1 MHTLSKS
8 IEGVP
13 NGAIYPKTFNAGD
26 ECPPELLEAAV
37 ALDALAEVE
46 DVQGQTPAK
55 AEKVTPEVKAEAK
68 APENK

>member
-46 DVQGQTPAK
+46 EPQGPETTTAGK
-55 AEKVTPEVKAEAK
+55 ATPEVKAEAK